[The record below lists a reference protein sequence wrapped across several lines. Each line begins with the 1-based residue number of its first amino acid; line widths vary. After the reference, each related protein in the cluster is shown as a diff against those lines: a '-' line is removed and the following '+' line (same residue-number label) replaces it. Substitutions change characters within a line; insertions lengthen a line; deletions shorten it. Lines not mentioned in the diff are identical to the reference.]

1 MQKKL
6 LTLAVAGAL
15 GAPGAAL
22 AQSSVEV
29 YGTINMSFG
38 NVKWGAS
45 SAGAP
50 SLAKWDVAS
59 HASNWGVRG
68 RESIGGGMTAWFQ
81 IETNTPMERSGNI
94 AITPASRNSAVGI
107 QGDFGNVFIG
117 QWTSPWADLDSLW
130 AIGTVGGWGP
140 VTSIIGRRETTGTS
154 PNANCINNPVSGGAV
169 NNGTATSQGPCDAL
183 EGGGGVGHAFWRR
196 LSNAAFYQSPVINGL
211 QAKVA
216 YQTNEGR
223 SVTNATLASVVSN
236 ASLWSVSLQWTGMG
250 GNARVGMGY
259 DRHSDF
265 TTVGRADTGMTVKGG
280 YNFGVVDLGLAW
292 EQMTYRTASGDCKGG
307 NYGVA
312 LAFPV
317 ATGTIRGSYSVAND
331 LNDPGCGAAGAA
343 IAPAGSQVGNNG
355 ATEFN
360 LGYEHRFS
368 KRTQLGFGYATIR
381 NDDKGAHNWT
391 GLPPNQGGAA
401 NAPAMGSSIS
411 TWFVNMVHRF

>member
-22 AQSSVEV
+22 AQASVEV
-29 YGTINMSFG
+29 YGTVNASFG

-45 SAGAP
+45 TTGAP
-50 SLAKWDVAS
+50 SLAKWDVAN
-59 HASNWGVRG
+59 HASNFGFRG
-68 RESIGGGMTAWFQ
+68 RESLGGGMTAWFQ
-81 IETNTPMERSGNI
+81 IEQNAPLERSNNI
-94 AITPASRNSAVGI
+94 SSTPASRNTALGV
-107 QGDFGNVFIG
+107 QGDFGNVFVG

-130 AIGTVGGWGP
+130 SIGTVGGWGP
-140 VTSIIGRRETTGTS
+140 VTSIIGRRETTGTA
-154 PNANCINNPVSGGAV
+154 PNANCVNDRSGGA
-169 NNGTATSQGPCDAL
+169 NINTTAVTGQNPCDAI
-183 EGGGGVGHAFWRR
+183 EAGGGIGHPFWRR

-223 SVTNATLASVVSN
+223 AVTNATLVSVVAN
-236 ASLWSVSLQWTGMG
+236 ASLWSVSVQWTGMG
-250 GNARVGMGY
+250 GNARIGAAY

-265 TTVGRADTGMTVKGG
+265 TSVGKADTGMSVKGG
-280 YNFGVVDLGLAW
+280 YNFGIVDVGFAW
-292 EQMTYRTASGDCKGG
+292 EQMTYRGPTGDCKGS

-312 LAFPV
+312 VAFPV
-317 ATGTIRGSYSVAND
+317 ATGTIRGSWSVAGD
-331 LNDPGCGAAGAA
+331 LNDPGCSGPT
-343 IAPAGSQVGNNG
+343 IAPTGSTFGDNG

-368 KRTQLGFGYATIR
+368 KRTQIGVGYATIR
-381 NDDKGAHNWT
+381 NDANGAHNWT
-391 GLPPNQGGAA
+391 GLPPNQGGFA
-401 NAPAMGSSIS
+401 NGPARGSTVS

>member
-15 GAPGAAL
+15 GAPGVAL
-22 AQSSVEV
+22 AQSSAEV

-45 SAGAP
+45 TQGAP
-50 SLAKWDVAS
+50 SLAKWDVAQ
-59 HASNWGVRG
+59 HASNYGVRG
-68 RESIGGGMTAWFQ
+68 RESIGGGLTAWFQ

-94 AITPASRNSAVGI
+94 AITPASRNSAVGV

-117 QWTSPWADLDSLW
+117 QWTSPWADLDALW

-140 VTSIIGRRETTGTS
+140 VTSIIGRRETTGTA
-154 PNANCINNPVSGGAV
+154 PNANCVNVPTSGGV
-169 NNGTATSQGPCDAL
+169 TPGTAG
-183 EGGGGVGHAFWRR
+183 
-196 LSNAAFYQSPVINGL
+196 SPVVNGL

-223 SVTNATLASVVSN
+223 SVANATLASVASN
-236 ASLWSVSLQWTGMG
+236 ASLWSISVQWTGMG
-250 GNARVGMGY
+250 GNARIGAAY
-259 DRHSDF
+259 DRHTEF
-265 TTVGRADTGMTVKGG
+265 TTKDRADTGISVKGG

-292 EQMTYRTASGDCKGG
+292 EQMTYRSTFGDCKGS

-317 ATGTIRGSYSVAND
+317 ATGTIRGSWSVAGD
-331 LNDPGCGAAGAA
+331 LNDPGCFGAAGAQIA
-343 IAPAGSQVGNNG
+343 INPAGSLSGNNG

-368 KRTQLGFGYATIR
+368 KRTQIGVGYATIR
-381 NDDKGAHNWT
+381 NDADGAHDSP
-391 GLPPNQGGAA
+391 LLSSKSLQCRRAPSGA
-401 NAPAMGSSIS
+401 
-411 TWFVNMVHRF
+411 RFFSARL